1 MKRTKGS
8 DVCSP
13 PLNILFKNIL
23 TMKKKMMALASA
35 LMMLSCTSDEPQNE
49 QPTGWESKTIT
60 FTFGDVL
67 TQHAMT
73 RADITSLDLTD
84 LWMFDYIGEELQ
96 QTVHQ
101 SNTDQGFGVLSAS
114 MGYGEHTLYFVASR
128 GTTPT
133 SDTDAQTI
141 TWVKPSD
148 TFWATA
154 TVTVSPSSESSQ
166 AVSLSRVATRLR
178 ITVNDE
184 VPAQAAKF
192 VITPA
197 QWYYGIDYTTGN
209 GIAPSANQPREVN
222 IPSSYI
228 GTSGQLAIA
237 IFGFV
242 PSADWQTDI
251 TAALKA
257 FDESTLGQVTLE
269 DVSLRKNIT
278 TAYSGGILG
287 TAKSFTLSADDA
299 WGDED
304 VHTW

>member
-1 MKRTKGS
+1 
-8 DVCSP
+8 
-13 PLNILFKNIL
+13 
-23 TMKKKMMALASA
+23 MKKIAMALASA
-35 LMMLSCTSDEPQNE
+35 LMMLTACTSDEPQNE

-73 RADITSLDLTD
+73 RADVTELDLTD
-84 LWMFDYIGEELQ
+84 LWMFDYVGDELQ

-101 SNTDQGFGVLSAS
+101 SNTDEGFGVLSAS

-133 SDTDAQTI
+133 ADTNAQTI

-154 TVTVSPSSESSQ
+154 TVTVSPSSASSQ

-178 ITVNDE
+178 ITVTDE
-184 VPAQAAKF
+184 VPANAAVF
-192 VITPA
+192 TVTPS
-197 QWYYGIDYTTGN
+197 QWYYGINYTTGA
-209 GIAPSANQPREVN
+209 GVGLQANYPRPVT
-222 IPSSYI
+222 IPANYI
-228 GTSGQLAIA
+228 GTSGELMVSF
-237 IFGFV
+237 FGFV

-251 TAALKA
+251 TATLTAS
-257 FDESTLGQVTLE
+257 DESVLGQVTLE
-269 DVSLRKNIT
+269 DVTLNKNIT
-278 TAYSGGILG
+278 SSYSGGILG
-287 TAKSFTLSADDA
+287 TAKAFTLTADDT
-299 WGDED
+299 WGEDD

>member
-1 MKRTKGS
+1 
-8 DVCSP
+8 
-13 PLNILFKNIL
+13 
-23 TMKKKMMALASA
+23 MKKFQLGLAAA
-35 LMMLSCTSDEPQNE
+35 LMLSMSACTSEEPQAE
-49 QPTGWESKTIT
+49 KPSGWEQKTIT
-60 FTFGDVL
+60 FTFGD
-67 TQHAMT
+67 TFQQRAMT

-84 LWMFDYIGEELQ
+84 LWMIDYVGSELQ
-96 QTVHQ
+96 QTIHQ
-101 SNTDQGFGVLSAS
+101 SSTDEGFGVLSAS

-133 SDTDAQTI
+133 ADTDAQTI

-154 TVTVSPSSESSQ
+154 TITVSPSSASSQ
-166 AVSLSRVATRLR
+166 TVTLSRIATRLR

-184 VPAQAAKF
+184 VPAHAAKF
-192 VITPA
+192 VITPT
-197 QWYYGIDYTTGN
+197 QWYYGIDYTTGS

-257 FDESTLGQVTLE
+257 SDESTLGQVTLE
-269 DVSLRKNIT
+269 DVPLRKNIT

-287 TAKSFTLSADDA
+287 TAKSFTLSADDS

-304 VHTW
+304 IHTW

>member
-1 MKRTKGS
+1 
-8 DVCSP
+8 
-13 PLNILFKNIL
+13 
-23 TMKKKMMALASA
+23 MKKFQIGLAAA
-35 LMMLSCTSDEPQNE
+35 LMLTAIACTSEEPQTE
-49 QPTGWESKTIT
+49 KPSGWEQKTIT
-60 FTFGDVL
+60 FTFSNVL

-73 RADITSLDLTD
+73 RADVSTLDLTD
-84 LWMFDYIGEELQ
+84 LWMIDYVGDELQ
-96 QTVHQ
+96 QTVHL
-101 SNTDQGFGVLSAS
+101 SSSDEGFGVLSAS

-133 SDTDAQTI
+133 TDTDAQTI

-154 TVTVSPSSESSQ
+154 TITVSPSSASSQ
-166 AVSLSRVATRLR
+166 AVTLSRVATRLR

-184 VPAQAAKF
+184 VPTGAAKF

-197 QWYYGIDYTTGN
+197 QWYYGIDYTTGS

-228 GTSGQLAIA
+228 GTTGQLAIS

-242 PSADWQTDI
+242 PSADWHTDI

-257 FDESTLGQVTLE
+257 SDESTLGMVMLE
-269 DVSLRKNIT
+269 DVTLNKNIT
-278 TAYSGGILG
+278 TAYSGGILN
-287 TAKSFTLSADDA
+287 TSKAFMLTADDV
-299 WGDED
+299 WGTED
-304 VHTW
+304 IHTW

>member
-1 MKRTKGS
+1 
-8 DVCSP
+8 
-13 PLNILFKNIL
+13 
-23 TMKKKMMALASA
+23 MKKFQMGLAAA
-35 LMMLSCTSDEPQNE
+35 LMLTAIACTSEEPQAE
-49 QPTGWESKTIT
+49 KPSGWEQKTIT
-60 FTFGDVL
+60 FTFGNVL

-73 RADITSLDLTD
+73 RADVSTLDLTD
-84 LWMFDYIGEELQ
+84 LWMFDYVGEELQ

-101 SNTDQGFGVLSAS
+101 SSTDQGFGVLSAS

-133 SDTDAQTI
+133 SDTDAKTI
-141 TWVKPSD
+141 TWAKPSD
-148 TFWATA
+148 TYWATA
-154 TVTVSPSSESSQ
+154 TVNVSPSSASSQ

-184 VPAQAAKF
+184 VPTGAAKF

-197 QWYYGIDYTTGN
+197 QWYYGVDYTTGS

-251 TAALKA
+251 TATLTAS
-257 FDESTLGQVTLE
+257 DESVLGQVTLE
-269 DVSLRKNIT
+269 DVTLNKNIT

-287 TAKSFTLSADDA
+287 TAKAFTLTADDA

-304 VHTW
+304 IHTW

>member
-1 MKRTKGS
+1 
-8 DVCSP
+8 
-13 PLNILFKNIL
+13 
-23 TMKKKMMALASA
+23 MKKFQLGLAAA
-35 LMMLSCTSDEPQNE
+35 LMLTAIACTSEEPQAEKPSVWE
-49 QPTGWESKTIT
+49 QKTIT
-60 FTFGDVL
+60 FTFGD
-67 TQHAMT
+67 TFQQRAMT

-84 LWMFDYIGEELQ
+84 LWMIDYVGSELQ
-96 QTVHQ
+96 QTIHQ
-101 SNTDQGFGVLSAS
+101 SSTDEGFGVLSAS

-133 SDTDAQTI
+133 ADTDAQTI

-154 TVTVSPSSESSQ
+154 TITVSPSSASSQ
-166 AVSLSRVATRLR
+166 TVTLSRVATRLR

-184 VPAQAAKF
+184 VPAGAAKF
-192 VITPA
+192 VITPS
-197 QWYYGIDYTTGN
+197 QWYYGIDYTTGI

-242 PSADWQTDI
+242 PSVDWQTSI
-251 TAALKA
+251 TASLKA
-257 FDESTLGQVTLE
+257 SDESTLGQVTLE

-287 TAKSFTLSADDA
+287 TSKTFTLTADDV
-299 WGDED
+299 WGTED

>member
-1 MKRTKGS
+1 
-8 DVCSP
+8 
-13 PLNILFKNIL
+13 
-23 TMKKKMMALASA
+23 MKKFQMGLAAA
-35 LMMLSCTSDEPQNE
+35 LMLSMSACTSEEQQNE
-49 QPTGWESKTIT
+49 KPTGMEAKTIT
-60 FTFGDVL
+60 FTFGD
-67 TQHAMT
+67 TFQQRTMT

-84 LWMFDYIGEELQ
+84 LWMFDYVGEELQ

-114 MGYGEHTLYFVASR
+114 MGYGEHTIYFVASR

-184 VPAQAAKF
+184 VPAGAAKF
-192 VITPA
+192 VITPS
-197 QWYYGIDYTTGN
+197 QWYYGINYTTGN
-209 GIAPSANQPREVN
+209 GIALSSNQPREVN

-242 PSADWQTDI
+242 PSSDWQTNI

-257 FDESTLGQVTLE
+257 SDESTLGSVMLE

-287 TAKSFTLSADDA
+287 TSKAFTLTADDT
-299 WGDED
+299 WGDD
-304 VHTW
+304 DIHTW

>member
-1 MKRTKGS
+1 
-8 DVCSP
+8 
-13 PLNILFKNIL
+13 
-23 TMKKKMMALASA
+23 MKKFQLGLAAA
-35 LMMLSCTSDEPQNE
+35 LMLTAIACTSEEPQAE
-49 QPTGWESKTIT
+49 KPSGWEQKTIT
-60 FTFGDVL
+60 FTFGD
-67 TQHAMT
+67 TFQQRAMT

-84 LWMFDYIGEELQ
+84 LWMIDYVGSELQ
-96 QTVHQ
+96 QTIHQ
-101 SNTDQGFGVLSAS
+101 SSTDEGFGVLSAS

-133 SDTDAQTI
+133 ADTDAQTI

-154 TVTVSPSSESSQ
+154 TITVSPSSASSHT
-166 AVSLSRVATRLR
+166 VTLSRVATRLR

-184 VPAQAAKF
+184 VPAGAAKF
-192 VITPA
+192 VITPS
-197 QWYYGIDYTTGN
+197 QWYYGIDYTTGI

-242 PSADWQTDI
+242 PSVDWQTSI
-251 TAALKA
+251 TASLKA
-257 FDESTLGQVTLE
+257 SDESTLGQVTLE

-287 TAKSFTLSADDA
+287 TSKTFTLTADDV
-299 WGDED
+299 WGTED

>member
-1 MKRTKGS
+1 
-8 DVCSP
+8 
-13 PLNILFKNIL
+13 
-23 TMKKKMMALASA
+23 MKKMMMALAVA
-35 LMMLSCTSDEPQNE
+35 TILPTSCTSDEPLNE
-49 QPTGWESKTIT
+49 KPTGWEQKTVT
-60 FTFGDVL
+60 FTFGDVV

-73 RADITSLDLTD
+73 RADVTELDLTD
-84 LWMFDYIGEELQ
+84 LWMFDYVGDELQ

-101 SNTDQGFGVLSAS
+101 SSTDEGFGAISAS
-114 MGYGEHTLYFVASR
+114 MGYGEHTLYFIASR

-148 TFWATA
+148 TFWATV
-154 TVTVSPSSESSQ
+154 TVTVSPSSASSQ

-184 VPAQAAKF
+184 VPTGAAKF

-197 QWYYGIDYTTGN
+197 QWYYGIDYTDGS

-257 FDESTLGQVTLE
+257 SDDTTLGQVAIT
-269 DVSLRKNIT
+269 DVPMKKNIT

-287 TAKSFTLSADDA
+287 TSKAFTLTADDT
-299 WGDED
+299 WGEDD

>member
-1 MKRTKGS
+1 
-8 DVCSP
+8 
-13 PLNILFKNIL
+13 
-23 TMKKKMMALASA
+23 MKKMMMALASA
-35 LMMLSCTSDEPQNE
+35 LMMLSCTSDESQND

-60 FTFGDVL
+60 FTFGDVI

-73 RADITSLDLTD
+73 RADVSTLDLTD
-84 LWMFDYIGEELQ
+84 LWMFDYIGDELQ

-101 SNTDQGFGVLSAS
+101 SSTDDGFGSISAS

-209 GIAPSANQPREVN
+209 NQPREVN

-242 PSADWQTDI
+242 PSADWHTDI

-257 FDESTLGQVTLE
+257 SDESTLGLVTLE
-269 DVSLRKNIT
+269 DVEMKRNIT

>member
-1 MKRTKGS
+1 
-8 DVCSP
+8 
-13 PLNILFKNIL
+13 
-23 TMKKKMMALASA
+23 MKKFQMGLAAA
-35 LMMLSCTSDEPQNE
+35 LMLSMISCSSEE
-49 QPTGWESKTIT
+49 QQTEKPSGMEKKTIT
-60 FTFGDVL
+60 FTFGDML

-73 RADITSLDLTD
+73 RADVTELDLTN
-84 LWMFDYIGEELQ
+84 LWMFDYVGEELQ

-101 SNTDQGFGVLSAS
+101 SNTDEGFGVLAAS
-114 MGYGEHTLYFVASR
+114 MGYGDHTLYFVASR

-154 TVTVSPSSESSQ
+154 TVTVSPSSASSQ
-166 AVSLSRVATRLR
+166 SVSLSRVATRLR

-184 VPAQAAKF
+184 VPAGAAKF

-209 GIAPSANQPREVN
+209 GVALSTNQPREVS

-242 PSADWQTDI
+242 PSADYQTDI

-257 FDESTLGQVTLE
+257 SDDTTLGQVAIT
-269 DVSLRKNIT
+269 DVPMKKNIT

-287 TAKSFTLSADDA
+287 TSKAFTLTADDA
-299 WGDED
+299 WGDEY

>member
-1 MKRTKGS
+1 
-8 DVCSP
+8 
-13 PLNILFKNIL
+13 
-23 TMKKKMMALASA
+23 MKKMMMALASA
-35 LMMLSCTSDEPQNE
+35 LMMLSCTSDESQNDP
-49 QPTGWESKTIT
+49 PTGWESKTIT
-60 FTFGDVL
+60 FTFGDVI

-73 RADITSLDLTD
+73 RADVSTLDLTD
-84 LWMFDYIGEELQ
+84 LWMFDYVGDELQ
-96 QTVHQ
+96 QTLHQ
-101 SNTDQGFGVLSAS
+101 SSTDDGFGSISAS
-114 MGYGEHTLYFVASR
+114 MGYGDHTLYFVASR

-133 SDTDAQTI
+133 SDTDAHTI

-166 AVSLSRVATRLR
+166 SVSLSRVATRLR

-184 VPAQAAKF
+184 VPDGAAKF

-197 QWYYGIDYTTGN
+197 QWYYGIDYTTGS

-228 GTSGQLAIA
+228 GTTGQLAIS

-242 PSADWQTDI
+242 PSAEWQTDI

-257 FDESTLGQVTLE
+257 SDDSTLGQVTLE
-269 DVSLRKNIT
+269 NVALNKNIT
-278 TAYSGGILG
+278 SSYSGGILG
-287 TAKSFTLSADDA
+287 TSKVFTLTADDV
-299 WGDED
+299 WGEDD

>member
-1 MKRTKGS
+1 MCR
-8 DVCSP
+8 P

-23 TMKKKMMALASA
+23 TMKKIAMALASA

-84 LWMFDYIGEELQ
+84 LWMFDYVGEELQ

-101 SNTDQGFGVLSAS
+101 SNTDEDFGAISAS

-128 GTTPT
+128 GTIPT
-133 SDTDAQTI
+133 SDPDAQTI

-148 TFWATA
+148 TFWEAA
-154 TVTVSPSSESSQ
+154 TVTVSSSSASSQ
-166 AVSLSRVATRLR
+166 SVSLSRVATRLR

-197 QWYYGIDYTTGN
+197 QWYYGIDYTTGR

-228 GTSGQLAIA
+228 GTTGQLAIS

-242 PSADWQTDI
+242 PSSDWHTDI
-251 TAALKA
+251 TATLKA
-257 FDESTLGQVTLE
+257 SDESALGQVTLGN
-269 DVSLRKNIT
+269 VTLNKNIT
-278 TAYSGGILG
+278 TAYSGGILS
-287 TAKSFTLSADDA
+287 TSKAFTLTADDV

-304 VHTW
+304 IHTW

>member
-1 MKRTKGS
+1 MG
-8 DVCSP
+8 
-13 PLNILFKNIL
+13 
-23 TMKKKMMALASA
+23 LAAA
-35 LMMLSCTSDEPQNE
+35 LMLTAIACTSEEPQAE
-49 QPTGWESKTIT
+49 KPSGWEQKTIT
-60 FTFGDVL
+60 FTFGD
-67 TQHAMT
+67 TFQQRAMT

-84 LWMFDYIGEELQ
+84 LWMIDYVGSELQ
-96 QTVHQ
+96 QTIHQ
-101 SNTDQGFGVLSAS
+101 SSTDEGFGVLSAS

-133 SDTDAQTI
+133 TDTDAQTI

-154 TVTVSPSSESSQ
+154 TITVSPSSASSQ
-166 AVSLSRVATRLR
+166 AVTLSRVATRLR

-184 VPAQAAKF
+184 VPTGAAKF
-192 VITPA
+192 VITPS
-197 QWYYGIDYTTGN
+197 QWYYGIDYTTGI

-242 PSADWQTDI
+242 PSADWHTDI

-257 FDESTLGQVTLE
+257 SDESTLGLVTLE
-269 DVSLRKNIT
+269 DVEMKRNIT

>member
-1 MKRTKGS
+1 
-8 DVCSP
+8 
-13 PLNILFKNIL
+13 
-23 TMKKKMMALASA
+23 MKKFQIGLAAAMML
-35 LMMLSCTSDEPQNE
+35 LMLSCTGEEPQNKK
-49 QPTGWESKTIT
+49 PTGWEQKTIT
-60 FTFGDVL
+60 FTFGNVL

-73 RADITSLDLTD
+73 RADVSTLDLTD
-84 LWMFDYIGEELQ
+84 LWMFDYVGDELQ
-96 QTVHQ
+96 NTVHQ
-101 SNTDQGFGVLSAS
+101 SSRDEGFGVISAS
-114 MGYGEHTLYFVASR
+114 MGYGDHTLYFVASR

-133 SDTDAQTI
+133 TDTDARTI

-148 TFWATA
+148 TFLATA
-154 TVTVSPSSESSQ
+154 TVTVSPSSASSQ

-184 VPAQAAKF
+184 VPTGAAKF

-197 QWYYGIDYTTGN
+197 QWYYGIDYTTGS
-209 GIAPSANQPREVN
+209 GIAPSSNQPREVN

-228 GTSGQLAIA
+228 GTSGQLAIS

-251 TAALKA
+251 TASLKA
-257 FDESTLGQVTLE
+257 SDESTLGQVTLE

-287 TAKSFTLSADDA
+287 TSKAFTLTADEA

-304 VHTW
+304 IHTW

>member
-1 MKRTKGS
+1 
-8 DVCSP
+8 
-13 PLNILFKNIL
+13 
-23 TMKKKMMALASA
+23 MALASA
-35 LMMLSCTSDEPQNE
+35 LMMLSCTSDEQQTEKPVSMDQ
-49 QPTGWESKTIT
+49 KTIT

-73 RADITSLDLTD
+73 RADVTELDLTD
-84 LWMFDYIGEELQ
+84 LWMFDYVGEELQ

-101 SNTDQGFGVLSAS
+101 SNTDEDFGAISVS

-133 SDTDAQTI
+133 ADTNAQTI

-154 TVTVSPSSESSQ
+154 TVNVSPSSASSQ
-166 AVSLSRVATRLR
+166 SVSLSRVATRLR

-184 VPAQAAKF
+184 VPDGAAKF

-197 QWYYGIDYTTGN
+197 QWYYGINYTTGS

-228 GTSGQLAIA
+228 GTTGQLAIS

-242 PSADWQTDI
+242 PSADWHTDI

-257 FDESTLGQVTLE
+257 SDDSTLGSVMLENVTLN
-269 DVSLRKNIT
+269 KNIT

-287 TAKSFTLSADDA
+287 TAKAFTLTADDV
-299 WGDED
+299 WGED
-304 VHTW
+304 DIHTW

>member
-1 MKRTKGS
+1 
-8 DVCSP
+8 
-13 PLNILFKNIL
+13 
-23 TMKKKMMALASA
+23 MKKMMMALAVA
-35 LMMLSCTSDEPQNE
+35 TILPTSCTSDEPQNQ
-49 QPTGWESKTIT
+49 QPTDWEQKTIT
-60 FTFGDVL
+60 FTFGDVV

-73 RADITSLDLTD
+73 RADVSSLDLTD
-84 LWMFDYIGEELQ
+84 LWMFDYVGDELK
-96 QTVHQ
+96 QTIHQ
-101 SNTDQGFGVLSAS
+101 SSSDEGFGVLSAS
-114 MGYGEHTLYFVASR
+114 MGYGDHTLYFVASR

-133 SDTDAQTI
+133 TDTDAQTI

-154 TVTVSPSSESSQ
+154 TVTVSPSSASSQ

-184 VPAQAAKF
+184 VPTEAVKF

-197 QWYYGIDYTTGN
+197 QWYYGIDYTDGS
-209 GIAPSANQPREVN
+209 GIAPSSNQPREVI

-228 GTSGQLAIA
+228 GTTGQLAIS

-251 TAALKA
+251 TATLKA
-257 FDESTLGQVTLE
+257 SDESTLGQVTLE
-269 DVSLRKNIT
+269 DVTLNKNIT

-304 VHTW
+304 IHTW

>member
-1 MKRTKGS
+1 M
-8 DVCSP
+8 CSP

-133 SDTDAQTI
+133 TDTDARTI

-154 TVTVSPSSESSQ
+154 SITVSPSSASSQ
-166 AVSLSRVATRLR
+166 AVTLGRVATRLR
-178 ITVNDE
+178 ISVNDE
-184 VPAQAAKF
+184 VPDGAAKF
-192 VITPA
+192 VITPS
-197 QWYYGIDYTTGN
+197 QWYYGIDYTTGSD
-209 GIAPSANQPREVN
+209 IAPSANQPREVN

-257 FDESTLGQVTLE
+257 SDESTLGQVMLE
-269 DVSLRKNIT
+269 DVALNKNIT

-287 TAKSFTLSADDA
+287 TAKSFTLSADDS
-299 WGDED
+299 WGNED

>member
-1 MKRTKGS
+1 
-8 DVCSP
+8 
-13 PLNILFKNIL
+13 
-23 TMKKKMMALASA
+23 MKKLSIGLTAAMML
-35 LMMLSCTSDEPQNE
+35 LMLSCTSGE
-49 QPTGWESKTIT
+49 QQTENPVSMEQKTVT

-73 RADITSLDLTD
+73 RADVTDIDLTD
-84 LWMFDYIGEELQ
+84 LWMFDYVGDELQ
-96 QTVHQ
+96 QTLHQ
-101 SNTDQGFGVLSAS
+101 SSTDEGFGVLSAS

-133 SDTDAQTI
+133 ADTNAQTI

-154 TVTVSPSSESSQ
+154 TITVSPSSASSQ

-184 VPAQAAKF
+184 VPAGAAKF
-192 VITPA
+192 VITPS
-197 QWYYGIDYTTGN
+197 QWYYGINYTTGN
-209 GIAPSANQPREVN
+209 GIALSSNQPREVN

-242 PSADWQTDI
+242 PSTDWHTDI

-257 FDESTLGQVTLE
+257 SDETTLGQVILENVTLN
-269 DVSLRKNIT
+269 KNIT

-287 TAKSFTLSADDA
+287 TSKAFTLTADDT
-299 WGDED
+299 WGNED
-304 VHTW
+304 IHTW

>member
-1 MKRTKGS
+1 
-8 DVCSP
+8 
-13 PLNILFKNIL
+13 
-23 TMKKKMMALASA
+23 MKKLSIGLAAA
-35 LMMLSCTSDEPQNE
+35 LMLTACTSDEPQNE
-49 QPTGWESKTIT
+49 KPTGMEAKTIT
-60 FTFGDVL
+60 FTFGD
-67 TQHAMT
+67 TFQQRAMT

-84 LWMFDYIGEELQ
+84 LWMFDYVGGELQ
-96 QTVHQ
+96 QTIHQ
-101 SNTDQGFGVLSAS
+101 SNTDEDFGVLSAS
-114 MGYGEHTLYFVASR
+114 MGYGGHTLYFVASR

-184 VPAQAAKF
+184 VPDGASKF

-197 QWYYGIDYTTGN
+197 QWYYGIDYTTGS

-228 GTSGQLAIA
+228 GTTGQLAIS

-242 PSADWQTDI
+242 PSADWKTDI

-257 FDESTLGQVTLE
+257 SDDSTLGQVALE
-269 DVSLRKNIT
+269 DVTLNKNIT

-287 TAKSFTLSADDA
+287 TSKAFTLTADDA

>member
-1 MKRTKGS
+1 
-8 DVCSP
+8 
-13 PLNILFKNIL
+13 
-23 TMKKKMMALASA
+23 MKKLSMALASA
-35 LMMLSCTSDEPQNE
+35 LMMLTACTSDEPHNE
-49 QPTGWESKTIT
+49 KPTGMEAKTIT
-60 FTFGDVL
+60 FTFGD
-67 TQHAMT
+67 TFQQRAMT
-73 RADITSLDLTD
+73 RADIISLDLTD
-84 LWMFDYIGEELQ
+84 LWMFDYVGEELQ

-133 SDTDAQTI
+133 SDTDAKTI

-148 TFWATA
+148 TFWTTA

-184 VPAQAAKF
+184 VPAGASKF

-197 QWYYGIDYTTGN
+197 QWYYGIDYTTGS

-228 GTSGQLAIA
+228 GTTGQLAIS

-242 PSADWQTDI
+242 PSTDWHTDI

-257 FDESTLGQVTLE
+257 SDDSTLGQVTIT
-269 DVSLRKNIT
+269 DVPMKKNIT

-287 TAKSFTLSADDA
+287 TSKAFTLSADDT

>member
-1 MKRTKGS
+1 
-8 DVCSP
+8 
-13 PLNILFKNIL
+13 
-23 TMKKKMMALASA
+23 MKKFQLGVAAA
-35 LMMLSCTSDEPQNE
+35 LMLSMTACTTDEPQNE
-49 QPTGWESKTIT
+49 HPTGWEQKTIT
-60 FTFGDVL
+60 FTFGDVI
-67 TQHAMT
+67 TQHTMPRVDVPA
-73 RADITSLDLTD
+73 LDLTD
-84 LWMFDYIGEELQ
+84 LWMFDYVGGELQ

-101 SNTDQGFGVLSAS
+101 SNTDEDFGVLSAS

-133 SDTDAQTI
+133 TDTDAQTI

-148 TFWATA
+148 TFWAIA
-154 TVTVSPSSESSQ
+154 TVTVSPSSASSQ

-184 VPAQAAKF
+184 VPAEAAKF

-197 QWYYGIDYTTGN
+197 QWYYGIDYTTGS

-228 GTSGQLAIA
+228 GTTGQLAIS

-242 PSADWQTDI
+242 PSTDWQTDI

-257 FDESTLGQVTLE
+257 SDDTTLGQVTIT
-269 DVSLRKNIT
+269 DVPMKKNIT

-287 TAKSFTLSADDA
+287 TSKSFTLTADDV
-299 WGDED
+299 WGTED
-304 VHTW
+304 IHTW

>member
-1 MKRTKGS
+1 MG
-8 DVCSP
+8 
-13 PLNILFKNIL
+13 
-23 TMKKKMMALASA
+23 LAAA
-35 LMMLSCTSDEPQNE
+35 LMLTAIACTSEEPQAEKPNVWE
-49 QPTGWESKTIT
+49 QKTIT
-60 FTFGDVL
+60 FTFGD
-67 TQHAMT
+67 TFQQRAMT

-84 LWMFDYIGEELQ
+84 LWMIDYVGSELQ
-96 QTVHQ
+96 QTIHQ
-101 SNTDQGFGVLSAS
+101 SSTDEGFGVLSAS

-133 SDTDAQTI
+133 ADTDAQTI

-154 TVTVSPSSESSQ
+154 TITVSPSSASSQ
-166 AVSLSRVATRLR
+166 TVTLSRVATRLR

-184 VPAQAAKF
+184 VPAGAAKF
-192 VITPA
+192 VITPS
-197 QWYYGIDYTTGN
+197 QWYYGIDYTTGI

-242 PSADWQTDI
+242 PSVDWQTSI
-251 TAALKA
+251 TASLKA
-257 FDESTLGQVTLE
+257 SDESTLGQVTLE

-287 TAKSFTLSADDA
+287 TSKTFTLTADDV
-299 WGDED
+299 WGTED

>member
-1 MKRTKGS
+1 
-8 DVCSP
+8 
-13 PLNILFKNIL
+13 
-23 TMKKKMMALASA
+23 MKKMMMALASA
-35 LMMLSCTSDEPQNE
+35 LMMLSCTSDESQND

-60 FTFGDVL
+60 FTFGDVI

-73 RADITSLDLTD
+73 RADVSTLDLTD
-84 LWMFDYIGEELQ
+84 LWMFDYIGDELQ

-101 SNTDQGFGVLSAS
+101 SSTDDGFGSISAS

>member
-1 MKRTKGS
+1 
-8 DVCSP
+8 
-13 PLNILFKNIL
+13 
-23 TMKKKMMALASA
+23 MKKLSIGLAA
-35 LMMLSCTSDEPQNE
+35 AMMLSMLSCMSDE
-49 QPTGWESKTIT
+49 QPTEKPASMEKKTVT

-73 RADITSLDLTD
+73 RADVTELDLTD
-84 LWMFDYIGEELQ
+84 LWMFDYVGEELQ

-101 SNTDQGFGVLSAS
+101 SNTDEGFGVISVS

-133 SDTDAQTI
+133 TDTDAHTI

-154 TVTVSPSSESSQ
+154 SVTVSPSSASSH

-184 VPAQAAKF
+184 VPAGSAKF

-209 GIAPSANQPREVN
+209 GIALSSNQPREVN

-228 GTSGQLAIA
+228 GTTGQLAIS

-242 PSADWQTDI
+242 PSTDWQTDI
-251 TAALKA
+251 TATLKA
-257 FDESTLGQVTLE
+257 SDESTLGQVTLE

-287 TAKSFTLSADDA
+287 TAKAFALTADDT
-299 WGDED
+299 WGDDD

>member
-1 MKRTKGS
+1 
-8 DVCSP
+8 
-13 PLNILFKNIL
+13 
-23 TMKKKMMALASA
+23 MKKKMMALASA

-133 SDTDAQTI
+133 TDTDARTI

-154 TVTVSPSSESSQ
+154 SITVSPSSASSQ
-166 AVSLSRVATRLR
+166 AVTLGRVATRLR
-178 ITVNDE
+178 ISVNDE
-184 VPAQAAKF
+184 VPDGAAKF
-192 VITPA
+192 VITPS
-197 QWYYGIDYTTGN
+197 QWYYGIDYTTGS

-228 GTSGQLAIA
+228 GTTGQLAIS

-242 PSADWQTDI
+242 PSAEWQTDI

-257 FDESTLGQVTLE
+257 SDDSTLGQVTLE
-269 DVSLRKNIT
+269 NVALNKNIT
-278 TAYSGGILG
+278 SSYSGGILG
-287 TAKSFTLSADDA
+287 TSKVFTLTADDV
-299 WGDED
+299 WGEDD

>member
-1 MKRTKGS
+1 
-8 DVCSP
+8 
-13 PLNILFKNIL
+13 
-23 TMKKKMMALASA
+23 MKKFQLGLAAA
-35 LMMLSCTSDEPQNE
+35 LMLSMSACTSEEPQKE
-49 QPTGWESKTIT
+49 KPTGMEAKTIT
-60 FTFGDVL
+60 FTFGDML

-73 RADITSLDLTD
+73 RADVSTLDLTD

-101 SNTDQGFGVLSAS
+101 SNTDDGFGTISAS
-114 MGYGEHTLYFVASR
+114 MGYGEHTIYFVASR

-133 SDTDAQTI
+133 TNTDAQTI

-154 TVTVSPSSESSQ
+154 TVTVSPSSASSQ
-166 AVSLSRVATRLR
+166 SVSLSRVATRLR

-184 VPAQAAKF
+184 VPAGAAKF

-209 GIAPSANQPREVN
+209 GVAPSANQPREVN

-242 PSADWQTDI
+242 PSSDWQTNI

-257 FDESTLGQVTLE
+257 SDDSTLGQVTLE
-269 DVSLRKNIT
+269 NVALNKNIT
-278 TAYSGGILG
+278 SSYSGGILG
-287 TAKSFTLSADDA
+287 TSKVFTLTADDV
-299 WGDED
+299 WGEDD

>member
-1 MKRTKGS
+1 MRKFQIG
-8 DVCSP
+8 
-13 PLNILFKNIL
+13 
-23 TMKKKMMALASA
+23 LAAA
-35 LMMLSCTSDEPQNE
+35 LMLTAIACTSEEPQAEKPN
-49 QPTGWESKTIT
+49 SMDAKTIT
-60 FTFGDVL
+60 FTFGD
-67 TQHAMT
+67 TFQMKAMT
-73 RADITSLDLTD
+73 RADITSLSLTD
-84 LWMFDYIGEELQ
+84 LWMFDYVGDELQ
-96 QTVHQ
+96 QTIHQ
-101 SNTDQGFGVLSAS
+101 SSTDEGFGAISAS
-114 MGYGEHTLYFVASR
+114 MGYGAHTLYFVASR
-128 GTTPT
+128 GTTPST
-133 SDTDAQTI
+133 DTDAQTI

-148 TFWATA
+148 TFWAIA
-154 TVTVSPSSESSQ
+154 TVTISPSSASSQ

-184 VPAQAAKF
+184 VPAEAANF

-197 QWYYGIDYTTGN
+197 QWYYGIDYTTGS

-228 GTSGQLAIA
+228 GTTGQLAIS

-242 PSADWQTDI
+242 PSTDWQTDI

-257 FDESTLGQVTLE
+257 SDDTTLGQVTIT
-269 DVSLRKNIT
+269 DVPMKKNIT

-287 TAKSFTLSADDA
+287 TSKAFTLSADDT

>member
-1 MKRTKGS
+1 MPTSLKY
-8 DVCSP
+8 
-13 PLNILFKNIL
+13 LLFKNIL
-23 TMKKKMMALASA
+23 TMKKIAMALASA
-35 LMMLSCTSDEPQNE
+35 LMMLTACTGDEPQNE
-49 QPTGWESKTIT
+49 KPTSWEQKTIT
-60 FTFGDVL
+60 FTFGDTL

-73 RADITSLDLTD
+73 RADVTDLDLTD
-84 LWMFDYIGEELQ
+84 LWMFDYVDDELQ
-96 QTVHQ
+96 QTIHQ
-101 SNTDQGFGVLSAS
+101 SSTDEGFGSISAS

-133 SDTDAQTI
+133 TDTDAQTI

-154 TVTVSPSSESSQ
+154 SITVSPSSASSQ

-184 VPAQAAKF
+184 VPAGAAKF

-197 QWYYGIDYTTGN
+197 QWYYGIDYTDGS
-209 GIAPSANQPREVN
+209 GIAPSSNQPREVS

-251 TAALKA
+251 AATLKA
-257 FDESTLGQVTLE
+257 SDESTLGQVTLE
-269 DVSLRKNIT
+269 DVVLKRNIT

-287 TAKSFTLSADDA
+287 TSKAFTLTANDA

>member
-1 MKRTKGS
+1 
-8 DVCSP
+8 
-13 PLNILFKNIL
+13 
-23 TMKKKMMALASA
+23 MKKLSIGLAAAMMLP
-35 LMMLSCTSDEPQNE
+35 MLSCTSDEPQNE
-49 QPTGWESKTIT
+49 KPTGWEQKTIT
-60 FTFGDVL
+60 FTFGDML

-73 RADITSLDLTD
+73 RADVPSLDLVD
-84 LWMFDYIGEELQ
+84 LWMFDYVGDELQ
-96 QTVHQ
+96 QTIHQ
-101 SNTDQGFGVLSAS
+101 SNADEGFGVLSAS

-133 SDTDAQTI
+133 TDTDARTI

-154 TVTVSPSSESSQ
+154 TVTVSPSSASSQ
-166 AVSLSRVATRLR
+166 SVSLSRVATRLR

-184 VPAQAAKF
+184 VPAGAAKF
-192 VITPA
+192 VITPS
-197 QWYYGIDYTTGN
+197 QWYYGIDYTTGD
-209 GIAPSANQPREVN
+209 GVAPSANQPREVN

-242 PSADWQTDI
+242 PSSDWQTNI

-257 FDESTLGQVTLE
+257 SDESTLGQVTLE

-287 TAKSFTLSADDA
+287 TAKAFTLTADDT

-304 VHTW
+304 IHKW

>member
-1 MKRTKGS
+1 M
-8 DVCSP
+8 CAALP
-13 PLNILFKNIL
+13 IILFKNIL
-23 TMKKKMMALASA
+23 TMKKIAMALASA
-35 LMMLSCTSDEPQNE
+35 LMMLSCTSDEPQNK
-49 QPTGWESKTIT
+49 QPTGWGSKTIT
-60 FTFGDVL
+60 FTFGDVI

-73 RADITSLDLTD
+73 RADVSTLDLTD
-84 LWMFDYIGEELQ
+84 LWMFDYVGDELQ

-101 SNTDQGFGVLSAS
+101 SSTDDGFGSISAS
-114 MGYGEHTLYFVASR
+114 MGYGDHTLYFVASR

-133 SDTDAQTI
+133 TSTDAQTI

-154 TVTVSPSSESSQ
+154 TVTVSPSSASSQ
-166 AVSLSRVATRLR
+166 SVSLSRVATRLR

-184 VPAQAAKF
+184 VPTGAAKF

-197 QWYYGIDYTTGN
+197 QWYYGINYTTGD
-209 GIAPSANQPREVN
+209 GVAPVTNQPREVN

-242 PSADWQTDI
+242 PSADWQTNI
-251 TAALKA
+251 TASLKA
-257 FDESTLGQVTLE
+257 SDESTLGQVALE
-269 DVSLRKNIT
+269 DVSLEKNIT

-287 TAKSFTLSADDA
+287 TAKSFTLSADDT
-299 WGDED
+299 WGEEN